1 MHKLKKNKKK
11 IISIQANNLN
21 QINFKTDTTLLLSI
35 EAQKRGYKIF
45 WYETKNLSLKN
56 KKIYAKGFFVKLSE
70 KKKDFYDILKST
82 ELDLSKSKYLLIRQ
96 NPPFN
101 MEYVMSTLYLEKLID
116 KVRVINNPTAVRNIS
131 EKFYSSKFLR
141 FMPPTIF
148 SKNIETILR
157 FYKKH
162 KIIVIKPID
171 GHGGNDILFLKNKFK
186 ISKISKYLDKK
197 GHVMVQK
204 FIPAIKKGDK
214 RVFIINGKVCGA
226 IKRIPPKNSILS
238 NISQGGKAFSTQLSA
253 NEKKISNI
261 VGNDLIKNNIYFAG
275 IDFVSG
281 YLIGDINVTS
291 PTGLTQY
298 KDLTGINLAKT
309 FWSNLP
315 KLK

>member
-1 MHKLKKNKKK
+1 
-11 IISIQANNLN
+11 
-21 QINFKTDTTLLLSI
+21 
-35 EAQKRGYKIF
+35 
-45 WYETKNLSLKN
+45 
-56 KKIYAKGFFVKLSE
+56 
-70 KKKDFYDILKST
+70 
-82 ELDLSKSKYLLIRQ
+82 
-96 NPPFN
+96 

-157 FYKKH
+157 FFKKH

>member
-1 MHKLKKNKKK
+1 MLWCKNLF
-11 IISIQANNLN
+11 Q
-21 QINFKTDTTLLLSI
+21 LS
-35 EAQKRGYKIF
+35 KRGI
-45 WYETKNLSLKN
+45 
-56 KKIYAKGFFVKLSE
+56 
-70 KKKDFYDILKST
+70 KD
-82 ELDLSKSKYLLIRQ
+82 
-96 NPPFN
+96 
-101 MEYVMSTLYLEKLID
+101 
-116 KVRVINNPTAVRNIS
+116 
-131 EKFYSSKFLR
+131 
-141 FMPPTIF
+141 
-148 SKNIETILR
+148 
-157 FYKKH
+157 
-162 KIIVIKPID
+162 
-171 GHGGNDILFLKNKFK
+171 
-186 ISKISKYLDKK
+186 
-197 GHVMVQK
+197 
-204 FIPAIKKGDK
+204 
-214 RVFIINGKVCGA
+214 FIINGKVCGA